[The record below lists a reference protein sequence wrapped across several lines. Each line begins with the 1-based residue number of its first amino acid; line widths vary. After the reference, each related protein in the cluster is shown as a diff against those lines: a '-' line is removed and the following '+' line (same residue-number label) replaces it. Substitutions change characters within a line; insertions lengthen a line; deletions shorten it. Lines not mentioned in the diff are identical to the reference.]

1 MSPRAAFLVGI
12 CLAALVVIAW
22 TFRDRLAALLGRS
35 SGLSVYVDPKT
46 AQIGNDS
53 AGRPG
58 SGQSAACIVVPGLP
72 LAIGCGE
79 TYIPK
84 T

>member
-12 CLAALVVIAW
+12 CLAALVVVAW
-22 TFRDRLAALLGRS
+22 LFRDRLAAFLGG
-35 SGLSVYVDPKT
+35 SGRSVYVDPLR

-58 SGQSAACIVVPGLP
+58 QSASCVIVPGLP

-79 TYIPK
+79 SYIPK

>member
-1 MSPRAAFLVGI
+1 MSPRAAVLVGV
-12 CLAALVVIAW
+12 CLAALVAIAW
-22 TFRDRLAALLGRS
+22 VFRDRIAVLLGGP
-35 SGLSVYVDPKT
+35 GLSVYVDPKT

-58 SGQSAACIVVPGLP
+58 PGQSAACIIVPGLP

-79 TYIPK
+79 SYIPK

>member
-12 CLAALVVIAW
+12 CLAALVVVAW
-22 TFRDRLAALLGRS
+22 VFRDRIAVFLGGP
-35 SGLSVYVDPKT
+35 GLSVYVDPKT

-58 SGQSAACIVVPGLP
+58 QSASCVVVPGLP

-79 TYIPK
+79 NYIQK

>member
-58 SGQSAACIVVPGLP
+58 QSASCVVVPGLP

-79 TYIPK
+79 KYIPK

>member
-12 CLAALVVIAW
+12 CLSVLVVVAW
-22 TFRDRLAALLGRS
+22 IFRDRLA
-35 SGLSVYVDPKT
+35 GLWTASVPPWVGPAQ

-58 SGQSAACIVVPGLP
+58 QSASCVVVPGLP

-79 TYIPK
+79 NYIPK

>member
-12 CLAALVVIAW
+12 CLAALVAIAW
-22 TFRDRLAALLGRS
+22 VFRDRLAAFLGG
-35 SGLSVYVDPKT
+35 SGQFVYVDPKT

-58 SGQSAACIVVPGLP
+58 PGQSAACIVVPGLP

-79 TYIPK
+79 SYIPK